1 LTDTPPIEIARS
13 YLRRGMVPLPVP
25 FRSKN
30 PGFDSWQKFRVTE
43 SDLSKH
49 FNGQPQNI
57 GVILGNASGNLVDVD
72 LDCPEGLAMAPY
84 FLPATEAVFGRASTP
99 ESHWLYITDIKTQP
113 FADPLR
119 LKSKDEAERRS
130 AMLVEI
136 RSTGAQTVFPGSTH
150 ESGESIAWSRD
161 GEPSPIE
168 AETLRRSVA
177 KIAAAS
183 LLARY
188 WPFGARHNTSLAL
201 AGGLLR
207 NGWIEGETATF
218 IKAVCVAANDEEE
231 PDRLRNVA
239 STAEKL
245 KADEHIQGWP
255 SLSNLL
261 DQRIVQRVQ
270 EWLEIR
276 PSKPEPIR
284 VRRDDL
290 QLAILDSR
298 PKISLPGEDRLLSE
312 FAAELVGHLRDKD
325 IYLRNGE
332 VVILANRDLRP
343 LPAQSF
349 RTWCEQFIVA
359 YRSKRTGQGIYE
371 FGVTM
376 HNDEARGVL
385 ASVQFIGGLRH
396 VRRVNHGRLPII
408 DSDNQ
413 LALLSEGYDAKTQTL
428 TLVDVDYD
436 ENMPIADAIET
447 INGLLAEFRFADG
460 DRSKAVAIAG
470 MVGLFAN
477 QLLPEK
483 SLRPCF
489 VFVANAEGAGK
500 TLLVMICVLPTL
512 GAMPTGCKDSEE
524 SEIRKN
530 LTTAILEARQVIFF
544 DNLKGKLSSSA
555 LEAFLSAP
563 VWTDRLLKTNRSV
576 TGDNLAT
583 VFVTGNGLTV
593 SPDMRRRSLFSE
605 LYLEQERAE
614 DKKFEQ
620 TLDLTTLLEMRPKML
635 AALWAMVRQWDAQ
648 GRPQASRS
656 HSAFSSWANIVGGI
670 VEAAGFGCPLETAH
684 VTATADPDAEDMR
697 TLVSA
702 LAAQGT
708 GVKFAGLVEL
718 ARDHGLFETIIGRTE
733 DGKLDRPE
741 RTAFSRVL
749 TRYDRRQVLDFRF
762 LVEGEGKK
770 RRYRVESVGND
781 RDDRNDIP
789 DGKA

>member
-1 LTDTPPIEIARS
+1 
-13 YLRRGMVPLPVP
+13 MPLPVA

-30 PGFDSWQKFRVTE
+30 PGFDDWQKFAVSE
-43 SDLSKH
+43 ADLPIH

-57 GVILGNASGNLVDVD
+57 GVLLGKASGNLVDVD
-72 LDCPEGLAMAPY
+72 LDCQEGLAIASY
-84 FLPATEAVFGRASTP
+84 FLPATDAVFGRASKP
-99 ESHWLYITDIKTQP
+99 ESHWLYSTNIKTQQ
-113 FADPLR
+113 FADPIR
-119 LKSKDEAERRS
+119 HRSKDEIERRS

-150 ESGESIAWSRD
+150 EGGEPIAWSRD
-161 GEPSPIE
+161 GEPSCVE

-183 LLARY
+183 LIARY
-188 WPFGARHNTSLAL
+188 WPHGARHNASLAL

-207 NGWIEGETATF
+207 CGWSEDKTAHF
-218 IKAVCVAANDEEE
+218 IKAVCIAANDEETQARIS
-231 PDRLRNVA
+231 DVA
-239 STAEKL
+239 STATKHSAGEP
-245 KADEHIQGWP
+245 IQGWP
-255 SLSNLL
+255 SLSNVI
-261 DQRIVQRVQ
+261 DEHIIRCIHK
-270 EWLEIR
+270 WLEIKHSE
-276 PSKPEPIR
+276 PKPIR
-284 VRRDDL
+284 LQSDDL
-290 QLAILDSR
+290 QRAIVDSR

-312 FAAELVGHLRDKD
+312 FAGELVGHVRDKD

-332 VVILANRDLRP
+332 VVILANRDLHSVTP
-343 LPAQSF
+343 QSF
-349 RTWCEQFIVA
+349 RTWCEQFIIP
-359 YRSKRTGQGIYE
+359 YRSKRTGQRIYE

-396 VRRVNHGRLPII
+396 VHRVNHARLPII
-408 DSDNQ
+408 DPDDQ
-413 LALLSEGYDAKTQTL
+413 LCLLREGYDAETETL

-436 ENMPIADAIET
+436 EDMPIADAIET
-447 INGLLAEFRFADG
+447 INGLLAEFRFADC

-470 MVGLFAN
+470 MVGLFVN

-500 TLLVMICVLPTL
+500 TLLAMICILPTL

-544 DNLKGKLSSSA
+544 DNLKGKLSSPA

-563 VWTDRLLKTNRSV
+563 VWTDRLLGKNRSV

-593 SPDMRRRSLFSE
+593 SPDMRRRSLFGE
-605 LYLEQERAE
+605 LHLEEERAE
-614 DKKFEQ
+614 DRKFERE
-620 TLDLTTLLEMRPKML
+620 LDLMTLLEMRPTL
-635 AALWAMVRQWDAQ
+635 LSALWALVRHWDTQ
-648 GRPQASRS
+648 GRPEPSRS
-656 HSAFSSWANIVGGI
+656 HSAFPSWAKIIGGI
-670 VEAAGFGCPLETAH
+670 VEAAGFSCPFETAH

-708 GVKFAGLVEL
+708 GVQFSEAVEL
-718 ARDHGLFETIIGRTE
+718 ARDHGLFETIIGRAE
-733 DGKLDRPE
+733 DGELDRHQ
-741 RTAFSRVL
+741 RTAFSRAL
-749 TRYDRRQVLDFRF
+749 TRYDRRLVLDFRF
-762 LVEGEGKK
+762 LVEGKGKS
-770 RRYRVESVGND
+770 RRYRVECVRND
-781 RDDRNDIP
+781 GDDRNDIP
-789 DGKA
+789 DV